1 MADKLAIHGATPVR
15 TKEFGPHH
23 EFGEED
29 VEAAAE
35 VIRSGYLHKGPRVRE
50 FEAAW
55 AARHGVKHAITTT
68 AGTAAMHVAAG
79 ALDLDPGDEIIT
91 TPITAGGSIIGILLQ
106 NCVPIFADVDETHNI
121 DPEDVEAKITP
132 RTRAIWV
139 THIYGNPCD
148 MDALRRIAD
157 RHDLYLVEDCCHA
170 PLAEYKGQIV
180 GSIGDIGGF
189 SFGGKH
195 LSAGVGGAVVTNNT
209 SLWERG
215 IIFSDVG
222 LPRAHGPYAELPYQH
237 YFLGPAYRM
246 SDLTA
251 AVLLSQLG
259 KLDGYVENKIR
270 AAQNINDGV
279 ADVDGIVPQP
289 VRPDDRSSY
298 WVWVAT
304 LEEEKFTCDAN
315 EFADALQA
323 EGLDFDGP
331 GFNDG
336 RPRLMY
342 NNPFLTGPHLY
353 GSSRMPLDIG
363 RERPYDY
370 KKVYLPVA
378 EDITR
383 RRIGMQMRPTFTEE
397 DVGDIIEGLRKV
409 AAHYSG

>member
-1 MADKLAIHGATPVR
+1 MADKLAIHGGTPVR
-15 TKEFGPHH
+15 TAEFGPHH

-35 VIRSGYLHKGPRVRE
+35 VIRSGNLHKGPKARA

-55 AARHGVKHAITTT
+55 AEKHGVKHAITTT
-68 AGTAAMHVAAG
+68 SGTAAMHVCMG
-79 ALDLDPGDEIIT
+79 ALDLDPGDEIVT

-106 NCVPIFADVDETHNI
+106 NCVPVFADVDETHNI
-121 DPEDVEAKITP
+121 DPEDVEAKITS

-148 MDALRRIAD
+148 MDALRKIAD

-195 LSAGVGGAVVTNNT
+195 LSAGVGGGVVTNNT

-222 LPRAHGPYAELPYQH
+222 LPRAHGPYSELPYQH
-237 YFLGPAYRM
+237 YFLAPNYRM

-251 AVLLSQLG
+251 AVLLSQLS
-259 KLDGYVENKIR
+259 KLDGYVENKVR
-270 AAQNINDGV
+270 AARNINAGIE
-279 ADVDGIVPQP
+279 DVDGIVPQP

-315 EFADALQA
+315 EFADALAA
-323 EGLDFDGP
+323 EGLEFDGP

-336 RPRLMY
+336 RRRLLY

-353 GSSRMPLDIG
+353 GRSRMPLDIG

-378 EDITR
+378 EDISR
-383 RRIGMQMRPTFTEE
+383 RRIGMQMRPTFTED
-397 DVGDIIEGLRKV
+397 DVGDIIEGLRRV
-409 AAHYSG
+409 AAYYSG

>member
-1 MADKLAIHGATPVR
+1 MAEKLAIHGGTPVR
-15 TKEFGPHH
+15 TAEFGPHH

-29 VEAAAE
+29 VEAAAG
-35 VIRSGYLHKGPRVRE
+35 VIRSGNLHKGPRVRE

-55 AARHGVKHAITTT
+55 AAKHGVRHAITTT
-68 AGTAAMHVAAG
+68 SGTAAMHVCAG

-106 NCVPIFADVDETHNI
+106 NCVPVFADVDETHNI

-148 MDALRRIAD
+148 MDALRKIAD

-170 PLAEYKGQIV
+170 PLAEYKGRIV

-195 LSAGVGGAVVTNNT
+195 LSAGVGGGVVTNNT

-222 LPRAHGPYAELPYQH
+222 LPRAHGPYSELPYQH
-237 YFLGPAYRM
+237 YFLAPNYRM

-251 AVLLSQLG
+251 AVLLSQLR

-270 AAQNINDGV
+270 AAKNVNAGI
-279 ADVDGIVPQP
+279 ADVDGIAPQP

-315 EFADALQA
+315 EFADALAA
-323 EGLDFDGP
+323 EGLPFDGP
-331 GFNDG
+331 GFNEG
-336 RPRLMY
+336 RPRLLY
-342 NNPFLTGPHLY
+342 ANPFLTGPHLY
-353 GSSRMPLDIG
+353 GSSHTPLDIG

-378 EDITR
+378 EDISR
-383 RRIGMQMRPTFTEE
+383 RRIGMQMRPTLTEE

-409 AAHYSG
+409 AAHYRA